1 MYLIKCAQK
10 LLHYHLLLFVDRS
23 IRHLQEASQ
32 TDGKAAMNLRKLK
45 LFQQFYVM
53 LVSYIYF
60 TRILIFMLRV
70 SAISVHVYW
79 IICQLIIIYKS
90 NLCCFNML

>member
-1 MYLIKCAQK
+1 MYQFLVMACI
-10 LLHYHLLLFVDRS
+10 LFYRS

-60 TRILIFMLRV
+60 TRILIYMLRV
-70 SAISVHVYW
+70 CYYYKHFMYEILFGYILYSVQ
-79 IICQLIIIYKS
+79 IFCR
-90 NLCCFNML
+90 

>member
-1 MYLIKCAQK
+1 MCTFI
-10 LLHYHLLLFVDRS
+10 LFNDRS

-60 TRILIFMLRV
+60 TRILIYMLRV
-70 SAISVHVYW
+70 SIFFLFVKY
-79 IICQLIIIYKS
+79 LIIFYIIIFIDDSSISFVMVK
-90 NLCCFNML
+90 